1 MVSPTS
7 HGPVTITVLYD
18 NHATCSG
25 TEADWGFSCLIEGL
39 EKTVLFDTGKD
50 GDILLHNMQALQIEP
65 EDIDVVVLSHE
76 HGDHTGGLARV
87 LARNPDIAVYYPAS
101 FPEGFVR
108 AAQTA
113 GASLAPVYGPV
124 APCAGL
130 LVTSPSGTPS
140 ESGLLVDAAE
150 GYVLVT
156 GCAHPGIVEMVTA
169 AVDLVG
175 EPVFAVVGGFHLLS
189 HSAGDVDRIV
199 EQLRQ
204 LGVERCGPAHCTGE
218 AATARMRAAF
228 ADGFI
233 EMGVGSII
241 TF

>member
-1 MVSPTS
+1 
-7 HGPVTITVLYD
+7 
-18 NHATCSG
+18 
-25 TEADWGFSCLIEGL
+25 
-39 EKTVLFDTGKD
+39 
-50 GDILLHNMQALQIEP
+50 
-65 EDIDVVVLSHE
+65 
-76 HGDHTGGLARV
+76 
-87 LARNPDIAVYYPAS
+87 
-101 FPEGFVR
+101 
-108 AAQTA
+108 
-113 GASLAPVYGPV
+113 
-124 APCAGL
+124 
-130 LVTSPSGTPS
+130 
-140 ESGLLVDAAE
+140 
-150 GYVLVT
+150 
-156 GCAHPGIVEMVTA
+156 MVTA